1 MELNFKKSQSLTEP
15 ALVDNTSSKYTTYI
29 RRNINLVEKEENNSE
44 GGEPTTV
51 SVYEYEEAK
60 LTKQEYLIYLAEQ
73 ASESNNTEAQMAI
86 AELAES
92 LETNYTELQLAIA
105 EMAETVTTMMN

>member
-29 RRNINLVEKEENNSE
+29 RRNIELVEKTENNSE

-51 SVYEYEEAK
+51 SV
-60 LTKQEYLIYLAEQ
+60 
-73 ASESNNTEAQMAI
+73 
-86 AELAES
+86 
-92 LETNYTELQLAIA
+92 
-105 EMAETVTTMMN
+105 